1 MQFTNLTILLRI
13 LWRNRFTTFINV
25 FGLAVGLCACLLIYI
40 YVENELSYDQHHSKK
55 DRIYRVSS
63 EITLTGQTDKFGYSS
78 FMLSPTLKQDYPE
91 VEEAVRVMPLKKQTM
106 WVENVP
112 FQFEDNLMSDEGFFR
127 IFDYEFLEGNP
138 ATALTEPGS
147 AVITDEVAQ
156 KLFGNTTNV
165 LGKTIQFTR
174 RPYKVTAVVKDV
186 KNNSHLYFNT
196 LLSINSIA
204 PALEQQLSTDWFYMR
219 QTNYLLFKTTSQG
232 KTFGPK
238 LVQFKEKHIN
248 PWLKENTLQANL
260 KYHMQPLT
268 DLHFDKEFQDGYTKG
283 GNKSYLYIFACVAVF
298 ILLIACI
305 NYLNMATAT
314 AAKRAKEIG
323 IRKTAGADSRT
334 LFWQFMGES
343 NLTAMGAILLAV
355 LLSILAIPY
364 FNTLAD
370 KNLSFPLSGSVAL
383 VLLGFL
389 LFTGFVAGAYPAFVL
404 SRMQPVTVLKSQKT
418 KGGSGQ
424 WLRQFLVGFQFFI
437 SVGFILC
444 TIVVFSQLYFLKN
457 TDMGFNKDQILVMRV
472 PAADSSFV
480 GRFEVVKQELS
491 QNPNILKI
499 AGSSAIPGELS
510 GQLFHFIEMPDH
522 QKIEKTINIMLVSHD
537 FIDMMGLK
545 IKQGRN
551 FTREMKTDDSS
562 AFILNETA
570 VKEFGWKDPFSP
582 TISNGFGYNGHVI
595 GVVNDFNFQ
604 SLHKA
609 IEPVVMVLDRNIN
622 GNLLIKIKAG
632 KEKETLAFVENIWK
646 KYSRKFPTEYT
657 FLDENFNKYYRSEE
671 KMMTLFGWFSVL
683 NILIS
688 CLGLYA
694 LITFILEQKVKEIGI
709 RKVLGAGLSNLVFV
723 ISKDFVRLIGIAAL
737 MALPLS
743 AWAMHRWLQDFAHRI
758 SLEIWMFLAALIL
771 VLVISIITMLAKI
784 YPAAQANP
792 SKSLRT
798 E

>member
-1 MQFTNLTILLRI
+1 MQITILLRI

-25 FGLAVGLCACLLIYI
+25 FGLGVGLCACLLIYI

-55 DRIYRVSS
+55 ERIYRVSS

-91 VEEAVRVMPLKKQTM
+91 IEEAVRVMPVRKQTM
-106 WVENVP
+106 WVDNVP
-112 FQFEDNLMSDEGFFR
+112 FQFEDNLMTDAGFFR
-127 IFDYEFLEGNP
+127 IFDYSFLEGNP
-138 ATALTEPGS
+138 ATALVEPGS
-147 AVITDEVAQ
+147 AVITDEISR
-156 KLFGNTTNV
+156 KLFGTTSNV
-165 LGKTIQFTR
+165 LGKTIEFTR
-174 RPYKVTAVVKDV
+174 RPYKVTGVVKDV

-204 PALEQQLSTDWFYMR
+204 PQLEQQLSNDWFYMM
-219 QTNYLLFKTTSQG
+219 QTNYVLFKTVEQG
-232 KTFGPK
+232 KSFGPK
-238 LVQFKEKHIN
+238 LIQFKDKHIN
-248 PWLKENTLQANL
+248 PWLKENALQANL
-260 KYHMQPLT
+260 KYHLQALT
-268 DLHFDKEFQDGYTKG
+268 DLHFDKEFQEEYSKS
-283 GNKSYLYIFACVAVF
+283 GNKSYLYIFASVAVF

-323 IRKTAGADSRT
+323 IRKTAGADSRI
-334 LFWQFMGES
+334 LFWQFIVES
-343 NLTAMGAILLAV
+343 NLMALAAIFLAV
-355 LLSILAIPY
+355 LLSVLAIPY
-364 FNTLAD
+364 FNSLAD
-370 KNLSFPLSGSVAL
+370 KDLSFPLSGSVAL

-389 LFTGFVAGAYPAFVL
+389 LFIGFVAGAYPAFFL
-404 SRMQPVTVLKSQKT
+404 SRMQPVTVLKSQKA

-424 WLRQFLVGFQFFI
+424 WLRQFLVGFQFLI

-472 PAADSSFV
+472 PAADSSFM
-480 GRFEVVKQELS
+480 GKFEVVKQELS

-522 QKIEKTINIMLVSHD
+522 KKIEKTINIMLVSHD
-537 FIDMMGLK
+537 FIDIMGLK

-551 FTREMKTDDSS
+551 FSREMKTDDSA

-570 VKEFGWKDPFSP
+570 VKEFGWKDPFAP
-582 TISNGFGYNGHVI
+582 TISNGFGYHGHVI

-609 IEPVVMVLDRNIN
+609 IEPVVMVLDRKIN
-622 GNLLIKIKAG
+622 GNLLIKVRSG
-632 KEKETLAFVENIWK
+632 KEKETLAFVENMWK

-657 FLDENFNKYYRSEE
+657 FLDENFNNYYRSEE
-671 KMMTLFGWFSVL
+671 KMMTLFGWFSML

-688 CLGLYA
+688 CMGLFA

-709 RKVLGAGLSNLVFV
+709 RKVLGAGVGNIVFV
-723 ISKDFVRLIGIAAL
+723 ISKDFIRLIGIAAML
-737 MALPLS
+737 ALPLA

-758 SLEIWMFLAALIL
+758 SMEIWMFLATLVL

-792 SKSLRT
+792 SHSLRT